1 MLHLRVES
9 AEDENHFRSSLVS
22 SCNQVSGLTPQR
34 GQIRACGKGRDGA
47 AVLRSQGQAEA
58 ERGGEGTRQGARKGS
73 VKIDGSYYEVVIP
86 FKVRSIATPDPV
98 VHQHISV
105 RGSSVFVPTIGESS
119 GHTPREE
126 AESLLGPAK
135 VKGIG

>member
-1 MLHLRVES
+1 MPSLCSPLQRATFEFT
-9 AEDENHFRSSLVS
+9 EGKREEGQGLVS
-22 SCNQVSGLTPQR
+22 
-34 GQIRACGKGRDGA
+34 GKTKSEV
-47 AVLRSQGQAEA
+47 AVAENRVA
-58 ERGGEGTRQGARKGS
+58 EVA
-73 VKIDGSYYEVVIP
+73 YERTHVVIP